1 MSAPALSVFR
11 IPDLPRIEPG
21 ADLAAEIVAAVRK
34 ANLEPR
40 PGDIFAIAQKVV
52 SKAEGRIVDLHDITP
67 SPDAVELA
75 KRADKDPRLVE
86 LILNESRRVV
96 RHVPGI
102 IIVEHR
108 LGIVLANAGI
118 DRSNVEGDEDVV
130 LLLPEN
136 PDASAAKLK
145 QALENQFAVRLGVI
159 ITDSVGRP
167 WRLGT
172 TGIAIG
178 CAGVTALDD
187 LRGQR
192 DLFGRVLQVAEVATA
207 DCVAGAA
214 GLVMGEGAEG
224 APVVL
229 IRGID
234 AGDSDQNA
242 AALLRPEREDL
253 FR

>member
-1 MSAPALSVFR
+1 MPAPALSVFR

-145 QALENQFAVRLGVI
+145 QALENQFAVRLGVV

-224 APVVL
+224 TPVVL

-242 AALLRPEREDL
+242 AALLRPERENL